1 MKRLFFLFIICLPAI
16 LGTAQTTLAL
26 RNLNMSHGLSDN
38 FVRSI
43 MRDHDGT
50 IWLLTMN
57 GINRYD
63 GYRVREYSVEGSA
76 FIADNLHDIF
86 ETADSTLWVTA
97 DNHLYYYNSTRDRM
111 EVCTAELFARYG
123 IRDSVHRLF
132 VDANRDLWCVAVDN
146 RTLYHYDFRQQ
157 KLSTITHTLSP
168 LSHRRGVGGEALV
181 IDVCARGDV
190 VRVLTSAFSCNDFQL
205 NEHTH
210 TYLDTQTRW
219 WLYNVY
225 ESRLLQLDE
234 HAQVV
239 KDWSGTSG
247 LQGKR
252 FTHLIDDEDGNLWIG
267 TDDDGVLILDKHGI
281 VRPIITNDIAN
292 HINYLYLDQPQNT
305 IWIGTSKQGA
315 LYAPLSQ
322 TEITVQPMEEM
333 ADVSCLA
340 EDATGRLWIGFDGQ
354 GMGYMEAGTSSFH
367 SVITHQN
374 IVCTL
379 TDALGRQWWGS
390 YGSELF
396 YRTPNGDIHRI
407 NDSRLRYVQAM
418 AEDHQG
424 RLWLA
429 TFADGLFA
437 LEPNTEHVSE
447 YTTDNTIIQT
457 NSLTDVAMG
466 EGNTLYVGTSVGL
479 YTLDVQSLQMERLT
493 QEYVSA
499 LFYADH
505 TLWVGQRNGL
515 LVNTL
520 NSKPYTLNS
529 KDGLSHNYVRG
540 ITEDHSGTI
549 WVSTADGMTSITR
562 HDDTWLCLPYKEADG
577 LEKTFLGNHAIL
589 CTSDDEIIAGGIGVL
604 LRVRP
609 QAENGREQ
617 ALWAPRFTGL
627 TLGGKRI
634 DVREPTTDG
643 RVLLKENIMD
653 TKTICLRYNDTG
665 IGLEVSA
672 MDYPNLHHIRY
683 TYRLNSDD
691 AWNAM
696 EGNTVMLWRLPPGIY
711 QLQVMAIQSG
721 MESPHA
727 TMTIIITPPWWQT
740 WWAYTIYVL
749 LAAAAIILY
758 FLRRQRHQLRRLEGA
773 RERFHEVDV
782 KPSEITVSHVDQQLI
797 SQAIALVEKNISDSE
812 YSVEQFCKDMG
823 MSRSNLYK
831 KLVAITGLSPNHF
844 IRTIRVKRGRQLLEK
859 GGEAISQVAYQIG
872 LSPKMF
878 AKYFKEEYGFSPSEL
893 DRTPK

>member
-1 MKRLFFLFIICLPAI
+1 MKRTFLLLILCLTAI
-16 LGTAQTTLAL
+16 HGSAHPVLSL
-26 RNLNMSHGLSDN
+26 RNLNMSQGLNDN

-43 MRDHDGT
+43 VRDHYGT
-50 IWLLTMN
+50 MWLLTMN

-63 GYRVREYSVEGSA
+63 GYRVREYAVGGST
-76 FIADNLHDIF
+76 FIGDNLHNIF

-97 DNHLYYYNSTRDRM
+97 DNHLYYYNRTRDRM

-132 VDANRDLWCVAVDN
+132 VDANRDLWCAAAGN
-146 RTLYHYDFRQQ
+146 RKLYLYDFRQQ
-157 KLSTITHTLSP
+157 KLSTIAQTK
-168 LSHRRGVGGEALV
+168 GEQV
-181 IDVCARGDV
+181 IDVCCRDDE
-190 VRVLTSAFSCNDFQL
+190 VRVLTSAFSWNDFQF

-210 TYLDTQTRW
+210 TYLDTQARW

-281 VRPIITNDIAN
+281 VHPIITNDIAN

-322 TEITVQPMEEM
+322 TEITVQPMEGM

-390 YGSELF
+390 YGRELF

-466 EGNTLYVGTSVGL
+466 EDNTLYVGTSVGL
-479 YTLDVQSLQMERLT
+479 YTLDVQGLQMERLT

-515 LVNTL
+515 LPIRGNNERVKSEKLSALT
-520 NSKPYTLNS
+520 TH
-529 KDGLSHNYVRG
+529 DGLSHNYVRG

-549 WVSTADGMTSITR
+549 WVSTADGMTSINR

-577 LEKTFLGNHAIL
+577 LEKIVLGNHAIL
-589 CTSDDEIIAGGIGVL
+589 CTSDGEIIAGGIGRL
-604 LRVRP
+604 LRVKP
-609 QAENGREQ
+609 EAGTFNIQSPMFNV
-617 ALWAPRFTGL
+617 RFTGL

-634 DVREPTTDG
+634 EVGEPVVDG
-643 RVLLKENIMD
+643 RVLLQENIMD
-653 TKTICLRYNDTG
+653 TQALRLRYNDTG

-683 TYRLNSDD
+683 AYRLNSDD

-696 EGNTVMLWRLPPGIY
+696 EGNTVMLWRLPPGTY
-711 QLQVMAIQSG
+711 HLQVKAILSG
-721 MESPHA
+721 MESSSA
-727 TMTIIITPPWWQT
+727 TMTIVITPPWWLT
-740 WWAYTIYVL
+740 WWAYCIYAI
-749 LAAAAIILY
+749 LAATAIIL
-758 FLRRQRHQLRRLEGA
+758 FFRRRQRHQLQRLEGA

-797 SQAIALVEKNISDSE
+797 EQAIALVEKNISDSE
-812 YSVEQFCKDMG
+812 YSVEQFCEDMG

-878 AKYFKEEYGFSPSEL
+878 AKYFKEEYGISPSEL
-893 DRTPK
+893 DKD